1 MSKFS
6 PRRFKGAAIFLAK
19 ALLMI
24 GSVFLFLMTLIYFY
38 REAMFPARGNYVLAF
53 LYACIL
59 MTLST
64 TYECFKIGISRIK
77 ELVLSFA
84 IAAGLTNFFTYL
96 ILSLIESKLL
106 SPVALIGLTLAQI
119 IYGIVI
125 YTCAN
130 KIYFVIFPISS
141 CVFVSS
147 GSEYEQEILN
157 KLRTNRSRVHI
168 HKVINQDAGIEAI
181 QNELNKYNTI
191 MIGDIDAELKNFM
204 IKYCFEKNKS
214 MYILPSVQD
223 IVVNAS
229 TEYQFGDTVMFYSK
243 SRSMSIEQLAIKR
256 LMDLAIS
263 IVGLILAS
271 PIMLIIALLIKL
283 YDGGPVFF
291 KQERYTRNEKVF
303 TLIKFR
309 SMIVD
314 AEKDGAAFTVNNDS
328 RITPIGRF
336 IRATRLD
343 ELPQLINILKGDM
356 SFVGPRP
363 ERIENVEN
371 YSQKMP
377 DFKYRM
383 KVKAGLT
390 GYAQIF
396 GKYNTSCEDKARMDM
411 LYIQNYSLFLDLK
424 IIFYTFKVI
433 FMKEST
439 EGFATS
445 GFENKKTEAEKLPA
459 AEDKAAEKDKRIQL
473 DVNDYIPENLDR
485 KNFAGNN

>member
-6 PRRFKGAAIFLAK
+6 LRRFKGAAIFIAK

-24 GSVFLFLMTLIYFY
+24 GSVFLFLLTLFTFY
-38 REAMFPARGNYVLAF
+38 DDATFPQRGNYVLAF
-53 LYACIL
+53 LYSCIIITFAT
-59 MTLST
+59 M
-64 TYECFKIGISRIK
+64 YECFKIGQHRIK
-77 ELVLSFA
+77 ELVLSFS
-84 IAAGLTNFFTYL
+84 ISVFLTNFFTFF
-96 ILSLIESKLL
+96 ILSLIASKIL
-106 SPVALIGLTLAQI
+106 SPLALVSLTLAQI
-119 IYGIVI
+119 VFGTVVYI
-125 YTCAN
+125 CAN
-130 KIYFVIFPISS
+130 KVYFVINPISR
-141 CVFVSS
+141 CLFVTT
-147 GSEYEQEILN
+147 GSEYEQDVLS
-157 KLRTNRSRVHI
+157 KLQYSKNSSRINI
-168 HKVINQDAGIEAI
+168 HSVINADAGLENIY
-181 QNELNKYNTI
+181 NEMNKYGTI
-191 MIGDIDAELKNFM
+191 MIGDIDTELKNFI
-204 IKYCFEKNKS
+204 IKYCYEKNKS
-214 MYILPSVQD
+214 FYLLPSVQD
-223 IVVNAS
+223 IVINAA
-229 TEYQFGDTVMFYSK
+229 TEYQFGDTIMFYSK

-271 PIMLIIALLIKL
+271 PIMLVIAILIKAH
-283 YDGGPVFF
+283 DGGPVFF

-356 SFVGPRP
+356 SFVGPRA
-363 ERIENVEN
+363 ERIENVES
-371 YSQKMP
+371 YSQKLP
-377 DFKYRM
+377 DFKYRL

-396 GKYNTSCEDKARMDM
+396 GKYNTSCEDKVRMDM

-424 IIFYTFKVI
+424 IIFYTLKII

-439 EGFATS
+439 EGF
-445 GFENKKTEAEKLPA
+445 KTNGLEEKSNQAAVESEAETQDKLQERNPA
-459 AEDKAAEKDKRIQL
+459 Q
-473 DVNDYIPENLDR
+473 ENSES
-485 KNFAGNN
+485 